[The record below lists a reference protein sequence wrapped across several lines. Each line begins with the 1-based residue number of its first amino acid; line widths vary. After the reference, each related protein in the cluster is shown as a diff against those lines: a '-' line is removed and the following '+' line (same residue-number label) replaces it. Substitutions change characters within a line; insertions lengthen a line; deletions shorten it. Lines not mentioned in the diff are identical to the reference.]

1 MIAKHFANI
10 KYYVSAIESITS
22 YSIFKQQLM
31 NNAVLQNSLT
41 NGNLTSL

>member
-31 NNAVLQNSLT
+31 NNAYYGIVLLMEI
-41 NGNLTSL
+41 